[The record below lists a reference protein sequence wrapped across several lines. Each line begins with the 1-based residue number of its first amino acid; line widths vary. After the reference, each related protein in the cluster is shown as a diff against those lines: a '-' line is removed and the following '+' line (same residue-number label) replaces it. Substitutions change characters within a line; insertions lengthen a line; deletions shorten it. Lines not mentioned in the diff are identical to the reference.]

1 LHNTILPIKTGISG
15 IKLRV
20 SNLDSSLKFY
30 SGHLGFQVFEKKSN
44 YAMLSASGKPPYQV
58 FLVESHGSDPVSRKT
73 AGLYHAA
80 IKVPNRQELAM
91 ILKKLSQKE
100 VRFHGFSDHL
110 VSEALYLAD
119 PDGNGIEIYS
129 DRPKEQWKWSNGQVR
144 MDTLPLDAESLL
156 NEVKGMNLHNRLHED
171 TIIGHI
177 HLRVSDLQ
185 KAENFYSKILG
196 FNVTT
201 REYTGA
207 LFMSA
212 GGYHHHIGANIWAG
226 ENIPPASDK
235 SLGLEHFVIHI
246 PDNNILNKIKANLKE
261 NEFGIIDFK
270 NDTNTNGTIIA
281 KDFDRI
287 KVHITSQD

>member
-44 YAMLSASGKPPYQV
+44 YAMLSASGKSPYQV
-58 FLVESHGSDPVSRKT
+58 FLVESHGSDPVSSKT

-129 DRPKEQWKWSNGQVR
+129 DRPKEQWKWSNGQIR
-144 MDTLPLDAESLL
+144 METLPLDVESLL
-156 NEVKGMNLHNRLHED
+156 NEVRRMELNNVIHPD

-201 REYTGA
+201 REYPGA

-212 GGYHHHIGANIWAG
+212 GGYHHHIGTNIWSG
-226 ENIPPASDK
+226 QNIPPASEK
-235 SLGLEHFVIHI
+235 SLGLDHFVIHI
-246 PDNNILNKIKANLKE
+246 PDYNVLQAIKANLKD
-261 NEFGIIDFK
+261 NEFGTIDFK
-270 NDTNTNGTIIA
+270 EDTNADGIIYA
-281 KDFDRI
+281 KDFDGI
-287 KVHITSQD
+287 KVYITSQN